1 MASPVRNFVQ
11 FYSLTLQSTT
21 HYRAIRLY
29 FQRSSDTLPD
39 MNATDTLHRQLEV
52 MRPMLVRFAQLQIR
66 NQALAED
73 AVQDALIAVL
83 EKPDRYA
90 GQSSLRTYVTGIL
103 KFKIIDCLR
112 AGTRERQIDTAEDQS
127 EDDAIDSLFLADGHT
142 RDRPRDWGNP
152 EAALEQKD
160 FFKVLELCLEKLP
173 AKTARIF
180 MMREWLE
187 LETEEICKELAIT
200 TSNAWVLLYR
210 ARIRL
215 RECLD
220 LNWFGKDYGTT

>member
-1 MASPVRNFVQ
+1 M
-11 FYSLTLQSTT
+11 T
-21 HYRAIRLY
+21 
-29 FQRSSDTLPD
+29 
-39 MNATDTLHRQLEV
+39 ATDTLHRQLEL
-52 MRPMLVRFAQLQIR
+52 MRPVLVRFAHLQIR
-66 NQALAED
+66 NHALAED

-83 EKPDRYA
+83 EKPERFA

-112 AGTRERQIDTAEDQS
+112 ASTRERQIETCDDQS
-127 EDDAIDSLFLADGHT
+127 EDDAIDALFVADGHT
-142 RDRPRDWGNP
+142 REQPLAWGDP
-152 EAALEQKD
+152 DATLEQKD
-160 FFKVLELCLEKLP
+160 FFKVLEVCLEKLP

-187 LETEEICKELAIT
+187 LETDEICKELAIT

-210 ARIRL
+210 ARMRL

-220 LNWFGKDYGTT
+220 LNWFGNRQAT

>member
-1 MASPVRNFVQ
+1 MTMETPAPE
-11 FYSLTLQSTT
+11 
-21 HYRAIRLY
+21 
-29 FQRSSDTLPD
+29 
-39 MNATDTLHRQLEV
+39 TLHRQLEV
-52 MRPMLVRFAQLQIR
+52 MRPLLVRFAQLQLR

-83 EKPDRYA
+83 EKPERFA

-112 AGTRERQIDTAEDQS
+112 ASGRERQIDTADDQS
-127 EDDAIDSLFLADGHT
+127 EDDAIDALFLADGHT
-142 RDRPRDWGNP
+142 REQPLAWGRPDHT
-152 EAALEQKD
+152 LEQKD
-160 FFKVLELCLEKLP
+160 FFRVLEICLEKLP

-200 TSNAWVLLYR
+200 SSNAWVLLYR
-210 ARIRL
+210 ARMRL

-220 LNWFGKDYGTT
+220 LNWFGNRQGA

>member
-1 MASPVRNFVQ
+1 MTTSATATAS
-11 FYSLTLQSTT
+11 
-21 HYRAIRLY
+21 
-29 FQRSSDTLPD
+29 
-39 MNATDTLHRQLEV
+39 LHRQLET
-52 MRPMLVRFAQLQIR
+52 MRPLLVRFAVLQLR

-83 EKPDRYA
+83 EKPERFA

-103 KFKIIDCLR
+103 KFKIIDNLR
-112 AGTRERQIDTAEDQS
+112 ATTRERQIETCDDQS
-127 EDDAIDSLFLADGHT
+127 EDDAIDALFVADGHT
-142 RDRPRDWGNP
+142 RDKPLAWGDP
-152 EAALEQKD
+152 DQTLEQKD
-160 FFKVLELCLEKLP
+160 FFRVLEVCLEKLP

-187 LETEEICKELAIT
+187 LETDEICKELAIT

-220 LNWFGKDYGTT
+220 LNWFGHCQTA